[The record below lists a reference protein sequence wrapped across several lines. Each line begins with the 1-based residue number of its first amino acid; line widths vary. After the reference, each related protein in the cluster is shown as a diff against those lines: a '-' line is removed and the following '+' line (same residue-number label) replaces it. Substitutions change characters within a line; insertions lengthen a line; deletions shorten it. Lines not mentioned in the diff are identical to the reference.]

1 MPEND
6 RGCQRGTRGTGEG
19 RRVLKTEDNVEGQRV
34 SESDG
39 ATEKD
44 GGFQRETVGAGEG
57 RKMT

>member
-1 MPEND
+1 M
-6 RGCQRGTRGTGEG
+6 
-19 RRVLKTEDNVEGQRV
+19 LKTEDSVEGQRV